1 MQIPWTERKSNQSIL
16 KEINPEYSLGRID
29 AEAPILGHLM
39 VRADSLEK
47 TPLLEKTG
55 RRGRQ
60 RTRWQD
66 GITDSMD
73 MSLSKHQQVAKEMD
87 AWRASVPGV
96 AESDMSKQLNNNSE
110 PTKDNMLSRKKW
122 QGNWKNK
129 ENPGTLPRGSYQ

>member
-1 MQIPWTERKSNQSIL
+1 M
-16 KEINPEYSLGRID
+16 G
-29 AEAPILGHLM
+29 
-39 VRADSLEK
+39 RADSLEK

-66 GITDSMD
+66 DITDSMD
-73 MSLSKHQQVAKEMD
+73 MRLSKRQQAAKEMD
-87 AWRASVPGV
+87 AWHASVPGV
-96 AESDMSKQLNNNSE
+96 AESDMSKQPNNNSE

-129 ENPGTLPRGSYQ
+129 ENAGTLPRGSYQ